1 MGRVLP
7 FVIAAL
13 LSVVVLFTPESG
25 VPSSPPGT
33 DKVVHT
39 LLFALLAY
47 TGLYAN
53 ISRVLLWLVV
63 YAGVSEVLQHLI
75 TPLHRS
81 GDVLDALVDVAGIG
95 LGWLVF
101 TKVVNVR
108 RDRRRLRADGSD
120 AGS

>member
-25 VPSSPPGT
+25 VPTSPPGT

-39 LLFALLAY
+39 VLFVLLAF
-47 TGLYAN
+47 TGLYAK
-53 ISRVLLWLVV
+53 IPRVLLLLVV
-63 YAGVSEVLQHLI
+63 YAGVSEVLQQVI

-81 GDVLDALVDVAGIG
+81 GDVLDALVDVLGIG
-95 LGWLVF
+95 LGWAIAS
-101 TKVVNVR
+101 VVR
-108 RDRRRLRADGSD
+108 SRRRGPRTTS
-120 AGS
+120 

>member
-7 FVIAAL
+7 FVIAVS

-39 LLFALLAY
+39 LLFALLAF
-47 TGLYAN
+47 TGLYAK
-53 ISRVLLWLVV
+53 IPRVLLWLVL
-63 YAGVSEVLQHLI
+63 YAGVSEVLQQLI

-81 GDVLDALVDVAGIG
+81 GDVLDALVDVLGIG
-95 LGWLVF
+95 LGWAIAS
-101 TKVVNVR
+101 VVR
-108 RDRRRLRADGSD
+108 SRRRGPRTTS
-120 AGS
+120 

>member
-7 FVIAAL
+7 FVTAAL

-39 LLFALLAY
+39 VLFALLAF
-47 TGLYAN
+47 TGLYAR
-53 ISRVLLWLVV
+53 IPHVLLALVA
-63 YAGVSEVLQHLI
+63 YAGLSEVLQQVI

-81 GDVLDALVDVAGIG
+81 GDVLDALVDVLGIG
-95 LGWLVF
+95 LGWAIAAF
-101 TKVVNVR
+101 VR
-108 RDRRRLRADGSD
+108 TRRRGPRTTR
-120 AGS
+120 

>member
-1 MGRVLP
+1 M
-7 FVIAAL
+7 IAAL

-47 TGLYAN
+47 TGLYAKL
-53 ISRVLLWLVV
+53 SRILPILVV

-81 GDVLDALVDVAGIG
+81 GDVLDALVDVVGIA
-95 LGWLVF
+95 LGWAIAAAIRSRQRGPR
-101 TKVVNVR
+101 TR
-108 RDRRRLRADGSD
+108 R
-120 AGS
+120 

>member
-25 VPSSPPGT
+25 VPTMPPGT

-39 LLFALLAY
+39 LLFALLAV
-47 TGLYAN
+47 TGLYAK
-53 ISRVLLWLVV
+53 IPRILLWLVV
-63 YAGVSEVLQHLI
+63 YAGVSEVLQALI

-81 GDVLDALVDVAGIG
+81 GDVLDALVDVLGIG
-95 LGWLVF
+95 LGWAIAAAI
-101 TKVVNVR
+101 R
-108 RDRRRLRADGSD
+108 SRRRGPHTTR
-120 AGS
+120 

>member
-25 VPSSPPGT
+25 VPTAPPGT

-39 LLFALLAY
+39 LLFALLAF
-47 TGLYAN
+47 TGLYAK
-53 ISRVLLWLVV
+53 ISRILLWLVL
-63 YAGVSEVLQHLI
+63 YAGISEVLQYLI

-95 LGWLVF
+95 LGWAIAAAI
-101 TKVVNVR
+101 R
-108 RDRRRLRADGSD
+108 SRRRGPRTTR
-120 AGS
+120 

>member
-7 FVIAAL
+7 FVIAAS

-39 LLFALLAY
+39 VLFALLAF
-47 TGLYAN
+47 TGLYAK
-53 ISRVLLWLVV
+53 IPHILLALVA
-63 YAGVSEVLQHLI
+63 YAGVSEVLQQVI

-81 GDVLDALVDVAGIG
+81 GDVLDAVVDVLGIG
-95 LGWLVF
+95 LGWLTF
-101 TKVVNVR
+101 TKFSAWR
-108 RDRRRLRADGSD
+108 TSRPDKGR
-120 AGS
+120 

>member
-39 LLFALLAY
+39 ALFALLAF
-47 TGLYAN
+47 TGLYARLRH
-53 ISRVLLWLVV
+53 ILVALVV
-63 YAGVSEVLQHLI
+63 YAGVSEVLQALI

-81 GDVLDALVDVAGIG
+81 GDVLDALVDVLGIG
-95 LGWLVF
+95 LGWAIYAA
-101 TKVVNVR
+101 VR
-108 RDRRRLRADGSD
+108 SRRRGPRTTR
-120 AGS
+120 

>member
-39 LLFALLAY
+39 LLFALLAF
-47 TGLYAN
+47 TGLYAKLPR
-53 ISRVLLWLVV
+53 ILPLLVV
-63 YAGVSEVLQHLI
+63 YAGVSEVLQQLI

-81 GDVLDALVDVAGIG
+81 GDVLDALVDVVGIG
-95 LGWLVF
+95 LGWA
-101 TKVVNVR
+101 TATWWSR
-108 RDRRRLRADGSD
+108 SRRRGPRTTR
-120 AGS
+120 

>member
-13 LSVVVLFTPESG
+13 PSVVVLFTPESG

-39 LLFALLAY
+39 LLFALLAF
-47 TGLYAN
+47 TGLYAK
-53 ISRVLLWLVV
+53 IPRVLLWLVL
-63 YAGVSEVLQHLI
+63 YAGLSEVLQQLI

-81 GDVLDALVDVAGIG
+81 GDVLDALVDVLGIG
-95 LGWLVF
+95 LGWLTF
-101 TKVVNVR
+101 TKFSSWRAGRELR
-108 RDRRRLRADGSD
+108 RET
-120 AGS
+120 

>member
-7 FVIAAL
+7 FVTAAL

-39 LLFALLAY
+39 LLFALLAF
-47 TGLYAN
+47 TGLYAR
-53 ISRVLLWLVV
+53 IPHVLWWLVA
-63 YAGVSEVLQHLI
+63 YAGISEVLQHVI

-81 GDVLDALVDVAGIG
+81 GDVLDALVDVLGVG
-95 LGWLVF
+95 LGWAIAAAVAR
-101 TKVVNVR
+101 T
-108 RDRRRLRADGSD
+108 RRRGPRTTR
-120 AGS
+120 

>member
-25 VPSSPPGT
+25 VPTAPPGT

-39 LLFALLAY
+39 LLFALLAF
-47 TGLYAN
+47 TGLYAK
-53 ISRVLLWLVV
+53 ISRILPLLVV
-63 YAGVSEVLQHLI
+63 YAGVSEVLQQLI

-81 GDVLDALVDVAGIG
+81 GDVLDALVDVLGIG
-95 LGWLVF
+95 LGWAIASA
-101 TKVVNVR
+101 VR
-108 RDRRRLRADGSD
+108 SRRRGPRTTR
-120 AGS
+120 